1 LKKNQIALACALMAA
16 CLSANAQTVFNAN
29 QYGIPGQ
36 VVGDAHNTM
45 PMVTPMMVTGLGNW
59 VGSQIQQAAQTLNA
73 AQVKQSQIQTK
84 LTDASNNARAQT
96 AMQIADGQVQAQ
108 LALAQP
114 TDSNGQNIR
123 LSNNCGMGGGAS
135 GGAVGLA
142 TGAATGITTAA
153 AVSGVLRNY
162 NANTANLNNS
172 QYVNALAAT
181 KPQDLVSNS
190 IIGDPSGAGIAASS
204 YSPESTKRYI
214 QITTNPTPLPN
225 LPPKADSTPA
235 GKRYQA
241 LQNLQKAVLDI
252 PQETLNGV
260 SQMNAPTLPMKTWIQ
275 GELTRMNA
283 PASLVSAF
291 NSAAQAQLPP
301 ASPAASA
308 TQTVAT
314 GVVCGLGAAFGPA
327 GMAGCLALQSGAVD
341 GNNNVSPQN
350 FLYTMVQARVANPNW
365 WSSLTKMNSAPPLL
379 QEIAEIDALRAQMEY
394 TNMVNIS
401 RIASMQAQQMAEQ
414 ENSKIIP
421 QASQLRDTAIAQSAQ
436 K

>member
-1 LKKNQIALACALMAA
+1 MKKNQIALACVLMAA
-16 CLSANAQTVFNAN
+16 CSSVSAQVFNAN
-29 QYGIPGQ
+29 QYGPAGQ

-45 PMVTPMMVTGLGNW
+45 PMVTPSMLTGLGNW
-59 VGSQIQQAAQTLNA
+59 TASQIQQAAQTLNA
-73 AQVKQSQIQTK
+73 AQIQQSQIETK
-84 LTDASNNARAQT
+84 LTDAANKARAQT
-96 AMQIADGQVQAQ
+96 AMQVADGQIQAQ

-123 LSNNCGMGGGAS
+123 LANNCGMGGGSS
-135 GGAVGLA
+135 GGALGVA
-142 TGAATGITTAA
+142 AGAATGITTAST
-153 AVSGVLRNY
+153 VSGLLRNY
-162 NANTANLNNS
+162 NANTSNLNTG

-181 KPQDLVSNS
+181 KPSDLVSNN

-204 YSPESTKRYI
+204 YSPESAKRYI

-225 LPPKADSTPA
+225 LPPKADDTPA

-241 LQNLQKAVLDI
+241 IQNLQKAILDI
-252 PQETLNGV
+252 PQQTLNGV
-260 SQMNAPTLPMKTWIQ
+260 SQLNAPTLPMKTWIQ
-275 GELTRMNA
+275 AELARMNA
-283 PASLVSAF
+283 PASLVNAF
-291 NSAAQAQLPP
+291 NAAAKAQLPP
-301 ASPAASA
+301 PSPAAAA
-308 TQTVAT
+308 TQAVAKDA
-314 GVVCGLGAAFGPA
+314 VCMLGAAFGPA
-327 GMAGCLALQSGAVD
+327 GLAGCVALQSGALD

-394 TNMVNIS
+394 ITMVNIS
-401 RIASMQAQQMAEQ
+401 RMAEMQAQQMAEQ

-421 QASQLRDTAIAQSAQ
+421 LANQLRDTAIAQSAQ